1 MTINTF
7 LKTQSEIVGRFES
20 GFSGYQ
26 GLSGP
31 AFNKP
36 SPIVEKILKTLMK
49 SQRERNLQRKNSI
62 PCWTT
67 SASDITSIPPR
78 FTVIDQSKT
87 TRKSRSFKDAAYTV
101 LKSKSSDFPEEKA
114 TVDLEED
121 EEAVLGYQESAVST
135 TSVDSDWSD
144 EEDERLERVF
154 GAMFARGDTSG
165 DMFARGDTS
174 GAKFPRGDTSGE
186 TTQDW
191 ESWGR
196 NSGTTEA
203 DIAGNSARDKLAS
216 NQRSV
221 RLSILSWSC
230 HLLPSLDQSR
240 SQQ

>member
-174 GAKFPRGDTSGE
+174 GE

-196 NSGTTEA
+196 NSGITEA
-203 DIAGNSARDKLAS
+203 DIAGNSARDKFAS